1 MWCKGRKCRP
11 FTGFNSFKTIS
22 LLRKK
27 MFNLQHWNEIDQHS
41 AMTPITNIR
50 TFFEKQAFGVCT
62 WLGDKLHM
70 RSSVI
75 RLFFI
80 YASCLTVASPLIIY
94 MILAFWLKMKSYV
107 RAKRT
112 SVWDL

>member
-1 MWCKGRKCRP
+1 MKVI
-11 FTGFNSFKTIS
+11 N
-22 LLRKK
+22 
-27 MFNLQHWNEIDQHS
+27 
-41 AMTPITNIR
+41 NIR

-62 WLGDKLHM
+62 WIGDKLGM

-80 YASCLTVASPLIIY
+80 YASCLTIASPLIIY
-94 MILAFWLKMKSYV
+94 MIMAFWLKMKSYV
-107 RAKRT
+107 GAKRT